1 MTFYRLDLTEQK
13 GVLWDAVRQWLHGQS
28 VSPPIMVAGAGS
40 LIWISKGKV
49 GHSLLNAVTASTKE
63 LISQTHRTL
72 KEPTAPERDVASI
85 EA

>member
-1 MTFYRLDLTEQK
+1 
-13 GVLWDAVRQWLHGQS
+13 
-28 VSPPIMVAGAGS
+28 MVAGAGS

-49 GHSLLNAVTASTKE
+49 GHSLLNAVTVSTKE